1 MGLKSYKFLI
11 KISQKKFESYMLFK
25 FSVKIK
31 VCQIPKVTITD
42 DLSQTWLASYDES
55 VIRLPC
61 HGSQIAIR
69 DNNIEAS
76 D

>member
-11 KISQKKFESYMLFK
+11 KISQKKFKYMLFK

-42 DLSQTWLASYDES
+42 DLSQNWLASYDES

-69 DNNIEAS
+69 DNSIETL